1 MNDGL
6 PLSEVYPV
14 GEKQPDRIE
23 TQGGRRLADLTLN
36 ALVAGEIG
44 QEEFAITPAAL
55 RLQAD
60 IARQAGRETLARN
73 FERAAELTAVPTEI
87 VMDVYEALRPG
98 RCKSKAELLET
109 AAMMRERFGARL
121 TAQLIEEAA
130 DVYEA
135 RGIFRFRF

>member
-1 MNDGL
+1 MSD
-6 PLSEVYPV
+6 EQAIDEIYPV
-14 GEKQPDRIE
+14 GEKQPHWIE
-23 TQGGRRLADLTLN
+23 TRSGRRLADLTLE

-60 IARQAGRETLARN
+60 IARRAGRETLARN

-87 VMDVYEALRPG
+87 VMDVYESLRPG
-98 RCKSKAELLET
+98 RCKSKSVLLEK
-109 AAMMRERFGARL
+109 AAMMRERFGATL
-121 TAQLIEEAA
+121 TAELIEEAA
-130 DVYEA
+130 EIYEK

>member
-6 PLSEVYPV
+6 PLSEIYPV
-14 GEKQPDRIE
+14 GEKQPDRVE
-23 TQGGRRLADLTLN
+23 TQGGRRLMDLTLD

-44 QEEFAITPAAL
+44 QEEFAITPDAL

-73 FERAAELTAVPTEI
+73 FERAAELTAVPTDI

-98 RCKSKAELLET
+98 RCKSKAELLEK
-109 AAMMRERFGARL
+109 AAMMRERFGASL

-130 DVYEA
+130 DVYEM